1 MGHVSAAGDGAL
13 PAPPGGPGERH
24 AVDGRTD
31 VRFPQPIAERAH
43 FGVLGFGLLP
53 GAPPSSPPISNA
65 LPSVPSLRPS
75 ALALLGRLLAVLG
88 AVLAISHV
96 EAQTPSDYY
105 HALATGTGG
114 LEAVAQ
120 LHVRPGQEHFR
131 GRRYELAFNEARF
144 ILKLFPNH
152 PQGLVL
158 LAQICEQWRSP
169 RCGVEEAFQTAIAVN
184 PKASGTYTTQG
195 IYLHR
200 KHRYADAIASFK
212 QALELDPDSL
222 NANYSIGLAY
232 LEMKQYELANQHA
245 QRAYALGAPFPA
257 LRTKLQKAGY
267 WKPIPAP
274 EPPSAGPSP
283 PQPADPAN
291 EAAKK

>member
-1 MGHVSAAGDGAL
+1 M
-13 PAPPGGPGERH
+13 
-24 AVDGRTD
+24 
-31 VRFPQPIAERAH
+31 
-43 FGVLGFGLLP
+43 
-53 GAPPSSPPISNA
+53 
-65 LPSVPSLRPS
+65 
-75 ALALLGRLLAVLG
+75 LAVLG
-88 AVLAISHV
+88 ALLATGRV
-96 EAQTPSDYY
+96 GAQVPSDYY

-120 LHVRPGQEHFR
+120 LHVRPGQEHFQ

-158 LAQICEQWRSP
+158 LARICEQWRSS

-200 KHRYADAIASFK
+200 KQRYADAIESFK
-212 QALELDPDSL
+212 QALELDPNSL

-232 LEMKQYELANQHA
+232 LETKQYALANQHA

-257 LRTKLQKAGY
+257 LRTKLQQAGY

-274 EPPSAGPSP
+274 EAQSAGPSP
-283 PQPADPAN
+283 PQPADPAD